1 MEDRLP
7 NRIRDGVRYAGEKR
21 HGKNIQE
28 EIDKKRAADK
38 NRDEATMAAKKAK
51 VTYMVDPKKFASTAT
66 EDELAQDLTEEDL
79 GTEETHRIL
88 QCKIR

>member
-1 MEDRLP
+1 
-7 NRIRDGVRYAGEKR
+7 
-21 HGKNIQE
+21 
-28 EIDKKRAADK
+28 
-38 NRDEATMAAKKAK
+38 MAAKKAK

>member
-1 MEDRLP
+1 VEDRLP

-21 HGKNIQE
+21 HGKKIRE
-28 EIDKKRAADK
+28 GIDKKRAADK
-38 NRDEATMAAKKAK
+38 GNDEATTMAKKAK

-66 EDELAQDLTEEDL
+66 EDELAQELTEEDL